1 MKKQK
6 PTKKKAVKQGKTSRT
21 SPKGR
26 GNVTNLKSWKPG
38 QSGNPKGRPKKA
50 DCLTSLLKEE
60 MEKIDPEDKGKRTH
74 KELIVLATMCLA
86 KNGNATA
93 LKEIWERMDGK
104 VRDKLELTGGA
115 ELVQRLIEGRKRAA
129 ERNRN

>member
-1 MKKQK
+1 MPKKTTEK
-6 PTKKKAVKQGKTSRT
+6 PTAKQRKNSGKS
-21 SPKGR
+21 
-26 GNVTNLKSWKPG
+26 NLKPWKKG

-60 MEKIDPEDKGKRTH
+60 IEKVDPEDKDGRTH
-74 KELIVLATMCLA
+74 MEMIVDATMRLA

-129 ERNRN
+129 ERN